1 MEENLDEFDYMI
13 TNVEYLLNGSLNN
26 KADAACFTHDIL
38 NTWIQTP
45 LRENKYI
52 SRLYASFDE
61 TYKAF
66 LGVQNIDSSANGEE
80 SVFAVAS
87 SRYGFIPLFLDQ
99 SKDLNDVIGNYFI
112 ETTGAKNSPKS
123 GANFYGFNISW
134 IGNNDFA
141 FQLLFA
147 PNEEQ
152 ISGNTSPRMYM
163 RSKNGGTWTGWNVI
177 TGTLLS

>member
-1 MEENLDEFDYMI
+1 MA
-13 TNVEYLLNGSLNN
+13 YLG
-26 KADAACFTHDIL
+26 HDFL
-38 NTWIQTP
+38 NTWMQTP
-45 LRENKYI
+45 LRENKYL

-66 LGVQNIDSSANGEE
+66 LGVKTIDSNGAE
-80 SVFAVAS
+80 SDFAVAS

-134 IGNNDFA
+134 IENNDFA
-141 FQLLFA
+141 FQLLIA
-147 PNEEQ
+147 PNEEN
-152 ISGNTSPRMYM
+152 ISGSTRPRMYM
-163 RSKNGGTWTGWNVI
+163 RSKNAGTWTSWNVI

>member
-1 MEENLDEFDYMI
+1 MCKFTGYS
-13 TNVEYLLNGSLNN
+13 TYLNGSLNN

-45 LRENKYI
+45 LRENKYL

-66 LGVQNIDSSANGEE
+66 LGVQTIDSNGVESA
-80 SVFAVAS
+80 FAVAS
-87 SRYGFIPLFLDQ
+87 SRYGFIPLFLDR

-112 ETTGAKNSPKS
+112 EASGAKNSPKS

-134 IGNNDFA
+134 IVNNDFA
-141 FQLLFA
+141 FQLLIS

-152 ISGNTSPRMYM
+152 ISGSTRPRMYM